1 MTTDPRSGAVSA
13 RAACRVDCAGGTL
26 DIWPI
31 GLLHPGARTVAFAI
45 DVEARVRLSRRDAGY
60 RVTQAG
66 AAVEAADL
74 GELSRHP
81 DGALA
86 GLVLAE
92 LAVPPVD
99 VELASDSPR
108 GGGLGASSAMAVA
121 LIAAAETFV
130 GRPASASHTWASLAR
145 DVEARLMGLP
155 TGTQDHHAAVLGG
168 ALEMVHRAGGSEV
181 RRLEV
186 DLEALGD
193 TLLVVYTGASHFSAA
208 NNWQVLRRR
217 LDGDAD
223 IVRLFDGIAA
233 AAGEAACALTA
244 GDLPRLGAV
253 MSGEW
258 SLRRRLAPE
267 VSTPGIEDL
276 LAAAAAA
283 GAWGGKAC
291 GAGGG
296 GCVAVLAPPARREA
310 VAAALTAAGGRLL
323 AARPTAAPLSVAT
336 TD

>member
-1 MTTDPRSGAVSA
+1 MNGESRPSAVTA

-45 DVEARVRLSRRDAGY
+45 DVEVLVRLSRRDAGY
-60 RVTQAG
+60 RVTQNG
-66 AAVEAADL
+66 AAVEAAGLD
-74 GELSRHP
+74 ELCRHA

-86 GLVLAE
+86 GLVLAALE
-92 LAVPPVD
+92 VPPVE
-99 VELASDSPR
+99 VELASASPR

-121 LIAAAETFV
+121 LIAAAEAYV
-130 GRPASASHTWASLAR
+130 GLPASADGTWAALAR
-145 DVEARLMGLP
+145 DLEARLMGLP

-181 RRLEV
+181 RRLEA
-186 DLEALGD
+186 DLESLGD
-193 TLLVVYTGASHFSAA
+193 ALLVVYTGASHFSAA

-233 AAGEAACALTA
+233 AAGEAATALAA
-244 GDLPRLGAV
+244 GDLPGLGAV

-267 VSTPGIEDL
+267 VSTPGIEEL

-283 GAWGGKAC
+283 GAWGGKVC

-310 VAAALTAAGGRLL
+310 VTAALTAAGGRLL
-323 AARPTAAPLSVAT
+323 AARPTAEPLRVT
-336 TD
+336 VED